1 MNTNQ
6 ACTRCGIALRAQWMV
21 WKKWPFC
28 TSVWQD
34 STVFFAQH
42 LKISIG
48 NAAGNAAEILGNK

>member
-1 MNTNQ
+1 
-6 ACTRCGIALRAQWMV
+6 MV